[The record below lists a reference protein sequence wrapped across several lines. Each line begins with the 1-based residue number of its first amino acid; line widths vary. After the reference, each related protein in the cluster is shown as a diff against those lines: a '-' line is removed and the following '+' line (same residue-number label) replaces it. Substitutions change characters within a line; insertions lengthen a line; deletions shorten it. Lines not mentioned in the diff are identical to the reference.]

1 MTNRAA
7 RRDVDLLLPGQGPA
21 SGCFR
26 RQAMAAIL
34 SCCGGLSAAEPAMR
48 LGLSESL
55 ARDVNATDARAA
67 ISYWIRNL
75 VAGMNIQV
83 QLDEGL
89 FSNASQ
95 LEARLKGGE
104 IDAVGVNILE
114 YRRMTSLLDRSQVT
128 VPVFRTRFEYVLL
141 VRADGPLTTLPA
153 LRGRRLLLLD
163 SLAACVAP
171 AWLSNLVGGE
181 AHDPAQFFSEIVRRS
196 KPSQVILP
204 VFFGQAD
211 ACLTTQPSFSTM
223 GELNPQV
230 VRRLRPLAV
239 SPEIVHS
246 LYAFRKGWT
255 NPTRDKVVQAFAN
268 MGATATGRQ
277 VLTMFQCDSLSTR
290 DAHCLDSSLAILAQA
305 DRAAGGKAVSG

>member
-1 MTNRAA
+1 MVKRAA
-7 RRDVDLLLPGQGPA
+7 LPIQSPA
-21 SGCFR
+21 PGCFR
-26 RQAMAAIL
+26 RQAMAALL
-34 SCCGGLSAAEPAMR
+34 SCCGSLSAAEPAMR
-48 LGLSESL
+48 MGLSESL
-55 ARDVNATDARAA
+55 VRDVNATDARAA
-67 ISYWIRNL
+67 MNYWIRNL
-75 VAGMNIQV
+75 VAGLNIQV
-83 QLDEGL
+83 QLDDGM

-114 YRRMTSLLDRSQVT
+114 YRRIAPLLDRSQVT

-141 VRADGPLTTLPA
+141 VRADGPLTTLSA

-171 AWLSNLVGGE
+171 AWLSNLVAAGE
-181 AHDPAQFFSEIVRRS
+181 PLDPARFFSEITRRS

-230 VRRLRPLAV
+230 ARGLRPLAV

-246 LYAFRKGWT
+246 LYAFRKGWN
-255 NPTRDKVVQAFAN
+255 NPTRDKVVQGFAN
-268 MGATATGRQ
+268 MGATAMGRQ
-277 VLTMFQCDSLSTR
+277 VMTMFQCDSLATR
-290 DAHCLDSSLAILAQA
+290 SAHCLDASLAILAQA
-305 DRAAGGKAVSG
+305 ERGAGRKAVSG